1 MRKSHHSLHGLLRRS
16 LLRSVVCMILPVCV
30 LAGLL
35 VVLTQRYGADIA
47 LTTRASE
54 VRTVLVN
61 MLGDIIIS
69 VEKAIEQAG
78 DYGHS
83 VRREIA
89 FLTVHGMLH
98 LLGYDHIEEADRVE
112 MRKEED
118 FVMEQL
124 GISRD

>member
-54 VRTVLVN
+54 VISANNLRIDDFRHFGNAVLVKR
-61 MLGDIIIS
+61 LLVG
-69 VEKAIEQAG
+69 Q
-78 DYGHS
+78 
-83 VRREIA
+83 RRYL
-89 FLTVHGMLH
+89 LTQRCIFCLEFCV
-98 LLGYDHIEEADRVE
+98 
-112 MRKEED
+112 
-118 FVMEQL
+118 
-124 GISRD
+124 